1 MNGKNVTKNTSWPG
15 STENHFTSFFF
26 FGARESHELTLEDA
40 PLLIIGLN
48 LRGGRV
54 VRCSVRVYI
63 AVITFRFDHFF
74 DRTMSKWEV
83 SGAFSMVVKL
93 R

>member
-1 MNGKNVTKNTSWPG
+1 MLQKTLPG
-15 STENHFTSFFF
+15 LVQLKITLRVSFF
-26 FGARESHELTLEDA
+26 FGARESNELTLEDA

>member
-26 FGARESHELTLEDA
+26 FGARESNELTLEDA

-54 VRCSVRVYI
+54 VRRAVRV
-63 AVITFRFDHFF
+63 
-74 DRTMSKWEV
+74 
-83 SGAFSMVVKL
+83 
-93 R
+93 